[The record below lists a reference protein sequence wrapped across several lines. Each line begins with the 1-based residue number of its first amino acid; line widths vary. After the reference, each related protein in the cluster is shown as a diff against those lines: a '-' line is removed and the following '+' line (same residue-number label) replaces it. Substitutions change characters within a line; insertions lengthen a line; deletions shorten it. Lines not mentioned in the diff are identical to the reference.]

1 MVAAARSP
9 LCCAWEV
16 SVLNESAGYQ
26 RGSECTEAA
35 RFSGEHL
42 ISSPASMGPSFSCRE
57 TEESL
62 TWVDLL
68 FLPQPPSAL
77 QAVRRGRGPVWEE
90 AVVECSRCGFEGRKW
105 LWKQQDTTRCEIQG
119 HRKQKATMWK
129 PLLLLVRFWR
139 VARGFVWGHFLFYD
153 LVSSVMLS
161 LLLTSSL
168 YQKNWAQYRKAKRP
182 SQILNSSQIVP
193 KIKQTREQSPSDL

>member
-1 MVAAARSP
+1 MNVLLPGKLAEVREIPFFNALRVQNTQGIWRSAFHFQTPCLLPLLHTLLKNQRLTISNPITSQSEAGSHFGFVLAMVAAARSP

-16 SVLNESAGYQ
+16 SVLHESAGYQ

-119 HRKQKATMWK
+119 HRK
-129 PLLLLVRFWR
+129 
-139 VARGFVWGHFLFYD
+139 
-153 LVSSVMLS
+153 
-161 LLLTSSL
+161 
-168 YQKNWAQYRKAKRP
+168 
-182 SQILNSSQIVP
+182 
-193 KIKQTREQSPSDL
+193 